1 MIVIPAITQSSKEG
15 IFWTQLLTR
24 SLVHTIFFK
33 PIAPMNKFIFSK
45 CLGVQVKPK
54 IWSQS
59 AFGPLCCCLSV
70 AATLSCIS
78 FPLLPS
84 CPDHGEILR
93 ARSQQVAAHGWSRK
107 AAHGSAYVLLVFGW
121 RRLLSGM
128 KCVEGQECSEK
139 SSLKSTA

>member
-1 MIVIPAITQSSKEG
+1 MLDTIIDQASS
-15 IFWTQLLTR
+15 LY
-24 SLVHTIFFK
+24 HFFE

-45 CLGVQVKPK
+45 CLCVQVKPK
-54 IWSQS
+54 MWSC
-59 AFGPLCCCLSV
+59 ATFGPLCCCLGV
-70 AATLSCIS
+70 ATIFSCIS

-107 AAHGSAYVLLVFGW
+107 ATHDSAYVLLVFIW
-121 RRLLSGM
+121 RRLLSGR